1 MHVTNTFLCQLYNR
15 QPPYGGVSQVVE
27 VANDVEDW
35 GAQYQAYL
43 EEQDQE
49 SENESD
55 EKEESKK
62 IESNEDDDWAIQYQA
77 HVEEKEKEFF
87 ESNKPKIIV

>member
-1 MHVTNTFLCQLYNR
+1 M
-15 QPPYGGVSQVVE
+15 PPYEGVSQVVE
-27 VANDVEDW
+27 VANGLVDNKEDW

-43 EEQDQE
+43 EEQE
-49 SENESD
+49 FKSENESD
-55 EKEESKK
+55 EKGESKE
-62 IESNEDDDWAIQYQA
+62 IERNGEDWAVQYQA

>member
-1 MHVTNTFLCQLYNR
+1 M
-15 QPPYGGVSQVVE
+15 PPYEGVSQVVE
-27 VANDVEDW
+27 VANGLVDNKEDW

-43 EEQDQE
+43 EEQ
-49 SENESD
+49 ESD
-55 EKEESKK
+55 EKGEAKTG
-62 IESNEDDDWAIQYQA
+62 SNEDEDWAVQYQA